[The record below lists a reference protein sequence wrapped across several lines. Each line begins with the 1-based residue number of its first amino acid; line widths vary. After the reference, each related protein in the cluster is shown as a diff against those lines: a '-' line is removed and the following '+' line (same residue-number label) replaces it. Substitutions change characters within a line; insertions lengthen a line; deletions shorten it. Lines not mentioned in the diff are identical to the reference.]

1 METLKKLL
9 LKLRS
14 KKQEEKE
21 PNLMIQKESKSLQ
34 PHNIQDLNEYLEWRN
49 KLRLGSV
56 DDETFLQILNTRF

>member
-14 KKQEEKE
+14 KKQEEQE
-21 PNLMIQKESKSLQ
+21 PNLMVQNESKPLQ
-34 PHNIQDLNEYLEWRN
+34 PHSIQDLNEYLEWRN